1 MRDIAKLC
9 ADCEEALRPRFA
21 AFDAAAAANTARVL
35 AAFQKRRVTEACFI
49 GSTGYGYGD
58 IGRDTLDAVYA
69 DVFGTEAALVRIGF
83 VSGTHAIGCM
93 LFAALRPGQALL
105 SATGAP
111 YDTLRGVIGLTESG
125 GFGSLRDYGVGYE
138 QMELLP
144 DGSIDIHALRE
155 KLSGAPGAAHPVNIG
170 AVFFQRSRGYSARR
184 ALSAAEIAGAAAL
197 ARSVNPGVAVLVDNC
212 YGEFTETAEP
222 DADLLAGSLIKNPG
236 GGLALTG
243 GYVAGRK
250 DLVERAAA
258 RLTMP
263 GIGGH
268 YGATLDQNRSLYQGL
283 FMAPTATAAALK
295 TAALAAALLS
305 RLGYAVS
312 PGPDAPRHDIIQSV
326 DFGCPD
332 ALLRFCR
339 GIQAGSPV
347 DAHLTPEPWDMP
359 GYDVP
364 VVMAAGGFVQGAS
377 IELSC
382 DAPMS
387 PPYTAF
393 LQGGLTYE
401 AGRAGVL
408 AAIAGLS

>member
-1 MRDIAKLC
+1 MTDVAALC
-9 ADCEEALRPRFA
+9 AACEETLKPRFA
-21 AFDAAAAANTARVL
+21 AFDAVAAERTARIL
-35 AAFQKRRVTEACFI
+35 TSFRERRVTEACFA

-58 IGRDTLDAVYA
+58 MGRDTLDAVYA
-69 DVFGTEAALVRIGF
+69 DIFGTEAALVRIQF

-93 LFAALRPGQALL
+93 LFAALKPGQVLL
-105 SATGAP
+105 SATGEP
-111 YDTLRGVIGLTESG
+111 YDTLRGVIGQRDAG
-125 GFGSLRDYGVGYE
+125 CFGSLRDYGIGYA
-138 QMELLP
+138 QLELKP
-144 DGSIDIHALRE
+144 DGSVDLTAL
-155 KLSGAPGAAHPVNIG
+155 KAALAAQPEIG

-184 ALSAAEIAGAAAL
+184 ALSAAEIDEAAAL
-197 ARSVNPGVAVLVDNC
+197 VRSVNQEVAVLVDNC
-212 YGEFTETAEP
+212 YGEFTESNEP
-222 DADLLAGSLIKNPG
+222 KADLLAGSLIKNPG

-243 GYVAGRK
+243 GYVAGRQ

-258 RLTMP
+258 RLTIP

-268 YGATLDQNRSLYQGL
+268 CGATLDQNRSLFQGL
-283 FMAPTATAAALK
+283 FLAPTVTAAALK
-295 TAALAAALLS
+295 TAALASALLS
-305 RLGYAVS
+305 KLGYAVS
-312 PGPDAPRHDIIQSV
+312 PRPDEARYDIIQSV

-332 ALLRFCR
+332 KLLRFCR

-382 DAPMS
+382 DAPLQ
-387 PPYTAF
+387 PPFTAY

-401 AGRAGVL
+401 AGRAGLL
-408 AAIAGLS
+408 AAVAGLS